1 MRVLI
6 IGHSF
11 GASRTGGTIWCRRR
25 VEIAPCTSSSSDSRE
40 TAQLYLE
47 SEDTAGTEEEQEEQ
61 DEEQDDEEQ
70 DDEEQEEEGHLKT
83 ERVKVKAKGL
93 GDRDV
98 PRRPYGE

>member
-25 VEIAPCTSSSSDSRE
+25 VEIAPCTSSSSNSRE

-47 SEDTAGTEEEQEEQ
+47 SEDTAGTEEEQ
-61 DEEQDDEEQ
+61 EEQ